1 MMHVASLTVA
11 KQATLGQHGTTF
23 EDVLGFV
30 AQLSMVLWSLVILTT
45 IIRFIG
51 IQKYRRNAI
60 RTTGAETPTQSAT
73 VTAPH
78 QLSDSGLARLGLI
91 EVDTAEAEAK
101 PSSAEHSYVL
111 TREPIR
117 NATFDEIRPP
127 SQTRTTAPTFKKAQ
141 HRTPDERR
149 TESRPPALAGNS
161 TRN

>member
-60 RTTGAETPTQSAT
+60 RTTGAETPTQSTTAK
-73 VTAPH
+73 APH
-78 QLSDSGLARLGLI
+78 QLSDSGLARLGL
-91 EVDTAEAEAK
+91 VDTTEDKAL

-127 SQTRTTAPTFKKAQ
+127 SQTRTTAPTSKKVQ
-141 HRTPDERR
+141 HPTPDERR